1 MPIDTTLTEQ
11 KIQRVLGG
19 FIASPKYNVDGLFVF
34 GWESDKLIWTK
45 AGYIYEFEIKI
56 SRSDYMNDFR
66 HKVEKHLLLN
76 SALPDESTIARE
88 ADLFGNLL
96 KEKRK
101 RYPQITKEGAK
112 LMMKPVGERMPNY
125 FYYAVPEGLLDADE
139 VPPYAGLVYITTY
152 KDGFEDQPDKWLHR
166 IKIVRKAPQLH
177 KTKYT
182 DAELNLGEKFYYNM
196 KTWQCNYRKQVDY
209 SLMYRQR
216 LQDELDSKHQEKS
229 YKQLQDELKDAED
242 KARSWEYEAKQY
254 YGLYRTMVE
263 GADYNNIERLV
274 FMDVLEEL
282 GINVKEKYKEI
293 MDESNKRYKE
303 RYPNRK

>member
-1 MPIDTTLTEQ
+1 M
-11 KIQRVLGG
+11 
-19 FIASPKYNVDGLFVF
+19 
-34 GWESDKLIWTK
+34 
-45 AGYIYEFEIKI
+45 
-56 SRSDYMNDFR
+56 
-66 HKVEKHLLLN
+66 
-76 SALPDESTIARE
+76 PDESTVARE

-101 RYPQITKEGAK
+101 HYPQITMGEAK
-112 LMMKPVGERMPNY
+112 LTMKSVGERMPNY

-139 VPPYAGLVYITTY
+139 VPPYAGLVYITTC
-152 KDGFEDQPDKWLHR
+152 KDGFENQPDKWLHR

-196 KTWQCNYRKQVDY
+196 KTWQHNYREQVDY

-229 YKQLQDELKDAED
+229 YKQLQDELKAAED

-263 GADYNNIERLV
+263 GADLTTIERRL
-274 FMDVLEEL
+274 MIAE
-282 GINVKEKYKEI
+282 IKKYNPDFDFQTIITEADRI
-293 MDESNKRYKE
+293 YKE
-303 RYPNRK
+303 RYPGRK